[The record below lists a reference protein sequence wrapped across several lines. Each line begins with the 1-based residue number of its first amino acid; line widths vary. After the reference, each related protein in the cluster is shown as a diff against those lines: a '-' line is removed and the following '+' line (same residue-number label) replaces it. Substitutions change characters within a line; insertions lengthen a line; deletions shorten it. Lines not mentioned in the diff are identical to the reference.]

1 SSVSPA
7 EHMATSNEEVLTV
20 IHIEGERAATEIE
33 AIVETPGIDV
43 IFLGPWDLSQSL
55 GVPGQTK
62 HPRVVEVMEKVIAA
76 CRKKGMVTGS
86 FVREIEDAR
95 PWLEKGVQYMM
106 VSTDAGLL
114 LRAGTE
120 WLEKL
125 RKMRLR

>member
-1 SSVSPA
+1 
-7 EHMATSNEEVLTV
+7 M
-20 IHIEGERAATEIE
+20 
-33 AIVETPGIDV
+33 
-43 IFLGPWDLSQSL
+43 
-55 GVPGQTK
+55 
-62 HPRVVEVMEKVIAA
+62 
-76 CRKKGMVTGS
+76 
-86 FVREIEDAR
+86 